1 MRASIPAVS
10 SVREAAVHAVEDGIG
25 CANTTGGWRLLGD
38 TGERTIESATGLGPE
53 AVVSDEF
60 ETLYESTF
68 TAVVRFLYRKV
79 WDAERAEDLAQE
91 VFVRA
96 LAHRPEKP
104 RAWLFAVAAN
114 LARDEARAAVRRK
127 RHLTLLKGDPV
138 AQPAFEPSPE
148 DRVEREEEMAAVQ
161 DALNALT
168 PRDREILLLWDAGL
182 SYPEIAA
189 QTGLA
194 VGAVGTALAR
204 ARKRLVA
211 AHERQ
216 HLGDHAAHS

>member
-1 MRASIPAVS
+1 M
-10 SVREAAVHAVEDGIG
+10 
-25 CANTTGGWRLLGD
+25 
-38 TGERTIESATGLGPE
+38 
-53 AVVSDEF
+53 SDEL
-60 ETLYESTF
+60 EKLYQSTY

-96 LAHRPEKP
+96 LAHRPDKP
-104 RAWLFAVAAN
+104 RAWVFAVAAN

-127 RHLTLLKGDPV
+127 RHLTLLKGDPI
-138 AQPAFEPSPE
+138 AQPTISPSA
-148 DRVEREEEMAAVQ
+148 DDSVEHEEKMASVHE
-161 DALNALT
+161 ALSTLT

-194 VGAVGTALAR
+194 VGAVGTTLAR
-204 ARKRLVA
+204 ARRRLVD
-211 AHERQ
+211 AHDRQ
-216 HLGDHAAHS
+216 QNRTRHGDNAAHS